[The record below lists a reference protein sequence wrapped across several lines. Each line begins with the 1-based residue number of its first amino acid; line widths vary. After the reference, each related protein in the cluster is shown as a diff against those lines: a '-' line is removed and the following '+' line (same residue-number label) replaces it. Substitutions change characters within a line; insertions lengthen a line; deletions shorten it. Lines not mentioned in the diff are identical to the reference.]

1 MIILKKKSSAILF
14 FITIIIGLSYSFLPY
29 TGLSNSILSLLG
41 TVWNLLLTAL
51 AGYFLLKTEFLSQF
65 KHFSF
70 KVLLWGIP
78 LIMISGILFSSIY
91 ASLFGKPTTN
101 SIGETISLAMIFL
114 QIPFMLLGE
123 ELLSTNILLALQ
135 TRGLSFFWST
145 IICSLLFAMW
155 HIPAYGFHPLQLLI
169 TLMPARLALNYIW
182 KKSDSIWVSWIC
194 HFVYDSLGFIAFFI
208 K

>member
-14 FITIIIGLSYSFLPY
+14 FITIIIGLTYSFLPY
-29 TGLSNSILSLLG
+29 TGLGNNVLSLLG
-41 TVWNLLLTAL
+41 TVWNLLLAAL
-51 AGYFLLKTEFLSQF
+51 SGYFLLKTEFLSQF

-78 LIMISGILFSSIY
+78 LIMISGILFSSLY
-91 ASLFGKPTTN
+91 SSLFGKPTTN

-145 IICSLLFAMW
+145 IICSLLFAIW